1 MSGERR
7 FFRDREGEKI
17 LLLDKGKKGLLR
29 LVFSRTAVTI
39 FLLAAQVLLLAVAF
53 LRLGEY
59 YYSAASLVA
68 VVVSLAVINR
78 RGGDPEFKIT
88 WILVILAAPVF
99 GIPFY
104 FYIREELGHRL
115 VNHRVREVT
124 EETACLAPPQ
134 PELVARL
141 RREDP
146 GMAGLAG
153 YLERAAGQSLCDG
166 SGAKYFPTGEETF
179 EEMIAQLERAEK
191 FIFLEF
197 FIIQEGYMLGR
208 VLKILEEKVKA
219 GVEVRMLY
227 DGTCVVG
234 KVPYHYYQ
242 EIEKLGVQ
250 CRMFAPLRPLVSTHY
265 NNRDHRKILVVDGRV
280 AFTGGINLA
289 DEYINRVRR
298 FGHWKDTAVMVT
310 GKAVRGFTLMFL
322 QLWDVAAGG
331 RSDYLKYLNAS
342 APVPARGWVMP
353 YGDIPVD
360 QEHVGQ
366 MVYMDV
372 LNRAQRYV
380 HIATPYLILDN
391 DMLTA
396 LTYAAKRGVDVGII
410 VPGIPDKKTAFAL
423 THSYYRELIEQGV
436 KIYEYTPGF
445 IHAKNFVVDDRFA
458 TVGTVNLDYRSLF
471 LHFEDGVWLCEAPC
485 IQDIRRDF
493 EETLRVCQR
502 ISLRQRKYFNPI
514 IQLYRNILRIFAP
527 LM

>member
-78 RGGDPEFKIT
+78 RGGDPEFKIS

-124 EETACLAPPQ
+124 EETACLSPPQ

-219 GVEVRMLY
+219 GVEVRTLY

-289 DEYINRVRR
+289 DEYINRVQR

-353 YGDIPVD
+353 
-360 QEHVGQ
+360 
-366 MVYMDV
+366 
-372 LNRAQRYV
+372 
-380 HIATPYLILDN
+380 
-391 DMLTA
+391 
-396 LTYAAKRGVDVGII
+396 
-410 VPGIPDKKTAFAL
+410 
-423 THSYYRELIEQGV
+423 
-436 KIYEYTPGF
+436 
-445 IHAKNFVVDDRFA
+445 
-458 TVGTVNLDYRSLF
+458 
-471 LHFEDGVWLCEAPC
+471 
-485 IQDIRRDF
+485 
-493 EETLRVCQR
+493 
-502 ISLRQRKYFNPI
+502 
-514 IQLYRNILRIFAP
+514 
-527 LM
+527 

>member
-124 EETACLAPPQ
+124 EETACLSPPQ

-179 EEMIAQLERAEK
+179 
-191 FIFLEF
+191 
-197 FIIQEGYMLGR
+197 
-208 VLKILEEKVKA
+208 
-219 GVEVRMLY
+219 
-227 DGTCVVG
+227 
-234 KVPYHYYQ
+234 
-242 EIEKLGVQ
+242 
-250 CRMFAPLRPLVSTHY
+250 
-265 NNRDHRKILVVDGRV
+265 
-280 AFTGGINLA
+280 
-289 DEYINRVRR
+289 
-298 FGHWKDTAVMVT
+298 
-310 GKAVRGFTLMFL
+310 
-322 QLWDVAAGG
+322 
-331 RSDYLKYLNAS
+331 
-342 APVPARGWVMP
+342 
-353 YGDIPVD
+353 
-360 QEHVGQ
+360 
-366 MVYMDV
+366 
-372 LNRAQRYV
+372 
-380 HIATPYLILDN
+380 
-391 DMLTA
+391 
-396 LTYAAKRGVDVGII
+396 
-410 VPGIPDKKTAFAL
+410 
-423 THSYYRELIEQGV
+423 
-436 KIYEYTPGF
+436 
-445 IHAKNFVVDDRFA
+445 
-458 TVGTVNLDYRSLF
+458 
-471 LHFEDGVWLCEAPC
+471 
-485 IQDIRRDF
+485 
-493 EETLRVCQR
+493 
-502 ISLRQRKYFNPI
+502 
-514 IQLYRNILRIFAP
+514 
-527 LM
+527 